1 MWFSR
6 GRAFPA
12 KGTASA
18 KALRWVHAWWGPLTA
33 TRRVCLQPNKGR
45 NPEELAGCT
54 WPEALGEKGVLEV
67 WSREGT

>member
-1 MWFSR
+1 M
-6 GRAFPA
+6 
-12 KGTASA
+12 
-18 KALRWVHAWWGPLTA
+18 RWAHAWWGPLA
-33 TRRVCLQPNKGR
+33 AMRRVCLQPNKGR